1 MKIMIRTWKLANN
14 LIDEIHFVDMT
25 SLDAITRQLPE
36 GYYSTFRT
44 FDGCTRVLGLTTHL
58 RRLYDPVGT
67 PEVSD
72 LSLRRQLRV
81 LLEPYHPDEARVRAI
96 MTKQGE
102 AYIAIEPLKKLPSEI
117 YEKGVR
123 VEPLKKLPSE
133 IYEKGVRVETIE
145 MQRETPRLKSTAFIS
160 ASDSE
165 RKHIAQEGIFEALL
179 VKNGKI
185 LEGMTSNF
193 FYVKYLRAERSDE
206 YSPRSVDEAQA
217 LPQLRASSTGFDD
230 FASQPSAQREA
241 ILYTARDDILLGI
254 TRKTVIDLA
263 RGRGLE
269 VKYELLKRNQLAAV
283 EEAFITSSSR
293 GIVPVVQI
301 DDVMI
306 GQGRPGLITKEL
318 ASAYEAYV
326 IEKAARI

>member
-102 AYIAIEPLKKLPSEI
+102 AYIAI
-117 YEKGVR
+117 
-123 VEPLKKLPSE
+123 EPLKKLPSE